1 MANSLLTEIYC
12 GRLLVV
18 VLASRYGFE
27 LDYHKAY
34 AHRDDLRQKM
44 FIRAD
49 VSNGEGLNMR
59 RFYAELTFDDL
70 QRTAWEVEDILAA
83 QVQSQVFS
91 TWSSDQSTGDLNG

>member
-1 MANSLLTEIYC
+1 MANSLLTETHC
-12 GRLLVV
+12 ASLLVV

-27 LDYHKAY
+27 FNNSRCY
-34 AHRDDLRQKM
+34 ARKDDFKQKM

-59 RFYAELTFDDL
+59 RFVAELTFDNL
-70 QRTAWEVEDILAA
+70 QKTSWDVEEILAA

-91 TWSSDQSTGDLNG
+91 TWSDV